1 MMTARHRGM
10 VRTGLALAALAA
22 ALAPSGAAAEG
33 AEPFFKGKV
42 INLYIGFAPGGTYD
56 YYSRLVARF
65 IGKHIP
71 GTPTIVAQSMPGA
84 GSFHAANFLYA
95 VAPRDGTAMGMIT
108 QNAAIEEVLRSPGV
122 QYKAAEF
129 NWIGRVSGILEIH
142 FTWKTSKAKTVEDA
156 MQHEIPIAGTGPGSP
171 SEGYP
176 KLLNALAGTRFKVI
190 SGYPGSTQGML
201 AMERGEVDGALTSW
215 HTLNRTRQDWLKNH
229 DINLLVQYAKARHPD
244 LPNVPTI
251 LDLAKTPDARQIFA
265 FYIGNTLLGRS
276 IVAPPGIPA
285 DRVAVLREAFDA
297 MLKDPEFR
305 AELEK
310 TQTEF
315 DPAPGAA
322 VQRFVE
328 ETASVPRD
336 VAERTQA
343 ILRGR

>member
-1 MMTARHRGM
+1 MTATYRSMARI
-10 VRTGLALAALAA
+10 GLVAWAGVFAASNAA
-22 ALAPSGAAAEG
+22 AQPADA
-33 AEPFFKGKV
+33 FFKGKV

-65 IGKHIP
+65 IGRHIP
-71 GTPTIVAQSMPGA
+71 GNPTIVAQSMPGA
-84 GSFHAANFLYA
+84 GSFQAANFLYA

-129 NWIGRVSGILEIH
+129 NWIGRVSGILEVH
-142 FTWKTSKAKTVEDA
+142 FTWKTSKAKIVEDA

-176 KLLNALAGTRFKVI
+176 KLLNALAGTKFKVI

-215 HTLNRTRQDWLKNH
+215 HTLNRTRQDWLKNR
-229 DINLLVQYAKARHPD
+229 DINLLIQYARDRHPD

-251 LDLAKTPDARQIFA
+251 LDLAKTPEARQVFA

-285 DRVAVLREAFDA
+285 DRVASLREAFDA
-297 MLKDPEFR
+297 MLKDAEFR

-315 DPAPGAA
+315 DPAPGVA

-328 ETASVPRD
+328 ETASVPREI
-336 VAERTQA
+336 AERTQA